1 MSRTFTPSLFNPAA
15 VAGARTDK
23 QGHTTVR
30 LHDTLTYVYSPPIVL
45 AVNVARATGRPL
57 LVEGKPG
64 TGKTTL
70 AENIAAVLRW
80 KFYPQVVTSRT
91 RAHDLMWRYDAL
103 RRLADA
109 QAKKLRPTEAYIE
122 PQALWWAF
130 DAAGAT
136 QRGAARLPRT
146 IKPATDPQGEVDS
159 DCAVVLIDEIDK
171 AEPDVP
177 NDLLQ
182 ALDEARFTVDDLD
195 PPRAVQ
201 GERAKVLMLI
211 TTNGERELPAAFV
224 RRCVVLTL
232 QQPSAEALVMIANQR
247 FGSGGQLLHREVA
260 ARLMVLRKQ
269 ADENRHRE
277 PSTAEYLDAV
287 GACRDLGIT
296 TTSAEWQLL
305 EQAALWKRDTA
316 VPALVAASS
325 PAPGVPPGAAP
336 GALAG
341 ASTGAAAGT
350 SPNLPPSP
358 AA

>member
-1 MSRTFTPSLFNPAA
+1 MTRTFTPSLFNPAA
-15 VAGARTDK
+15 FDGARTDQ

-30 LHDTLTYVYSPPIVL
+30 VRPTLAYVYSPPIVL

-70 AENIAAVLRW
+70 AENIAAVLGW

-130 DAAGAT
+130 DAAGAA
-136 QRGAARLPRT
+136 QRGAARLPVGVT
-146 IKPATDPQGEVDS
+146 AATDPQAQVES

-201 GERAKVLMLI
+201 GQRAKVLMLV

-232 QQPSAEALVMIANQR
+232 QQPSAEWLVTIANQR
-247 FGSGGQLLHREVA
+247 FGPRGQPLHREVA
-260 ARLMVLRKQ
+260 ARLMVLRQQ
-269 ADENRHRE
+269 AEDNRHRE

-287 GACRDLGIT
+287 AACRDLGIT
-296 TTSAEWQLL
+296 TASAEWLLL

-316 VPALVAASS
+316 VPALAPASS
-325 PAPGVPPGAAP
+325 SASAAAPPATSPSPPAP
-336 GALAG
+336 
-341 ASTGAAAGT
+341 
-350 SPNLPPSP
+350 LPPP

>member
-1 MSRTFTPSLFNPAA
+1 MPTTFTPSRFNPAA
-15 VAGARTDK
+15 FAGAHTDK
-23 QGHTTVR
+23 LGHTTVR
-30 LHDTLTYVYSPPIVL
+30 VRDTLAYVYSPPIVL

-70 AENIAAVLRW
+70 AENIAAVLGW
-80 KFYPQVVTSRT
+80 KFHAQTVTSRT

-103 RRLADA
+103 RRLAHA
-109 QAKKLRPTEAYIE
+109 QANMLQPSEAYIE

-136 QRGAARLPRT
+136 RRGASQLPAVVN
-146 IKPATDPQGEVDS
+146 PASDPQAQVRS

-182 ALDEARFTVDDLD
+182 ALDVARFTVDDLD
-195 PPRAVQ
+195 PPRTVQ
-201 GERAKVLMLI
+201 GTRSKVLMLI

-232 QQPSAEALVMIANQR
+232 QQPSADWLVTIANQR
-247 FGSGGQLLHREVA
+247 FGAGGQVLHREIA
-260 ARLMVLRKQ
+260 TRLMVLRQQ
-269 ADENRHRE
+269 AEENRHRE

-287 GACRDLGIT
+287 AACCDLGIT
-296 TTSAEWQLL
+296 TGSTEWQLL
-305 EQAALWKRDTA
+305 EQAVLWKRDTA
-316 VPALVAASS
+316 VPVQNPTPSPTPS
-325 PAPGVPPGAAP
+325 PAP
-336 GALAG
+336 
-341 ASTGAAAGT
+341 
-350 SPNLPPSP
+350 SP
-358 AA
+358 ALNSTPNPVRPPAA